1 MIAFP
6 KLHVSLEI
14 FNETA
19 IKHFQVS
26 IPEVEEFKEEGAFG
40 CKVYVYVIK
49 VTRNDGLEWLV
60 RKRYSQIRK
69 LRKAL
74 AKLNPEVN
82 FRFDSANVINLVVE

>member
-1 MIAFP
+1 MIP
-6 KLHVSLEI
+6 KLHVELEI

-26 IPEVEEFKEEGAFG
+26 IPEVEEFKERGAFG

-69 LRKAL
+69 LRNDL
-74 AKLNPEVN
+74 A
-82 FRFDSANVINLVVE
+82 NLKPHVKYFTELAC

>member
-1 MIAFP
+1 M
-6 KLHVSLEI
+6 SLEI

-19 IKHFQVS
+19 IRHFQVS

-74 AKLNPEVN
+74 AKSNPEVN
-82 FRFDSANVINLVVE
+82 LRFSSANIIIFAVEQY